1 MSAKGRS
8 WLFCQL
14 GAREHYVLPRD
25 FHRQGRLRALITD
38 AWAPPQSLL
47 AHAPGRLGRRLIER
61 YSPDLADATVEHF
74 TGSAIGFDLAARL
87 GPRAPSRWSTIMRRN
102 EWFERNAVKRMAER
116 RLLEGSPVVFAYS
129 YAALGILRAARAAGC
144 PTVLGQ
150 IDPGITEE
158 DIVADAVSRQEA
170 LKPDWTRAPPAYW
183 TRWREECEIADR
195 IVVNSPWAREGL
207 IQAGVDPAKLV
218 VIPLAYEGPASAV
231 SRDIPARFS
240 GERPLRVLFLGSVVI
255 RKGVG
260 ELLDAARLLA
270 AAPVEFHFV
279 GAESITFPA
288 DVIANS
294 RIVRHGAVS
303 RREVAGHYAA
313 ADVFILPSLS
323 DGFGLTQIEAQAYG
337 LPVIASRRCGEVVS
351 DGVNGLLLDEVSG
364 AGIAQ
369 AVRRYLSDP
378 GLLAAHASAAVRGV
392 GRFTPDG
399 AQLLATLDGSIA

>member
-1 MSAKGRS
+1 MSAKRRP

-14 GAREHYVLPRD
+14 GAREHYVLPRG

-74 TGSAIGFDLAARL
+74 TGSAIGFDLVARL

-129 YAALGILRAARAAGC
+129 YAALGILRAARASGC

-158 DIVADAVSRQEA
+158 DIVADAVSRHAA

-183 TRWREECEIADR
+183 TRWRKECEIADR
-195 IVVNSPWAREGL
+195 IIVNSSWAREGL
-207 IQAGVDPAKLV
+207 VQAGVDPAKLV

-240 GERPLRVLFLGSVVI
+240 GERPLRILFLGSVVI
-255 RKGVG
+255 RKGVA

-270 AAPVEFHFV
+270 DAPVEFHFV

-288 DVIANS
+288 DVIANP

-303 RREVAGHYAA
+303 RREVAAHYAA

-337 LPVIASRRCGEVVS
+337 LPVIASRHCGEVVS

-364 AGIAQ
+364 AEMAAKI
-369 AVRRYLSDP
+369 RRYLGHP
-378 GLLAAHASAAVRGV
+378 ELVRDHSRQLIANLN
-392 GRFTPDG
+392 RFS
-399 AQLLATLDGSIA
+399 ATLVGEQFNALVC